1 MINCTIIEFAVWP
14 SAISRLP
21 EAALKMKMFEKNSII
36 TRYCNAAEMSPPL
49 DSCIPIYKNKHDMTY
64 FTPSCSLVYSDWSK
78 VEKAHLFNAC
88 CQKLLC
94 ARWTHTDAKSLSS
107 EIELG
112 DVVIQR
118 YTLLITFCFLVVL
131 HPDLFFSTHIR
142 DALNQQLRRRQAS
155 IWPEAHAI
163 SQPWTNVVSETH
175 VCHLW
180 RPLFWWVGA
189 LRAGLAAVKQ
199 QPDTVYFMVIPVW
212 ILPHCWMF
220 LAGDESQSALLVEI
234 KMCAFMLLFV
244 FWSVNLFFFFF

>member
-1 MINCTIIEFAVWP
+1 MQKWSFP
-14 SAISRLP
+14 LLP
-21 EAALKMKMFEKNSII
+21 VHIGI
-36 TRYCNAAEMSPPL
+36 
-49 DSCIPIYKNKHDMTY
+49 
-64 FTPSCSLVYSDWSK
+64 TPSIKISMIWLILHYCAAWCVHWI
-78 VEKAHLFNAC
+78 VNCFNAC

-94 ARWTHTDAKSLSS
+94 AHWTHTDAKSLSS
-107 EIELG
+107 GIELG

-118 YTLLITFCFLVVL
+118 YTLFITFCFLVVL

-142 DALNQQLRRRQAS
+142 DAFNQQLRRRQAS

-199 QPDTVYFMVIPVW
+199 QPDTVYFMVILVW

-220 LAGDESQSALLVEI
+220 LPGDESQSSLLVKI
-234 KMCAFMLLFV
+234 KMYAFMLLFV
-244 FWSVNLFFFFF
+244 LLIC